1 MKKILFILTI
11 FFSLI
16 FAGVLYGT
24 HYHKDTAEPT
34 SLEEV
39 YAAHLPDPMPEVVM
53 SSITCFITY

>member
-24 HYHKDTAEPT
+24 HYHEDTEEPL
-34 SLEEV
+34 SPEEV
-39 YAAHLPDPMPEVVM
+39 YAAHVPDPMPEVVISPM
-53 SSITCFITY
+53 PGFTNF